1 MRTCINLY
9 YHSNE
14 YEFNKIKLN
23 TKYNLFNKI
32 NQYINITKSQIEDKI
47 RNIKNEQ
54 ISRFNIGNL
63 KKNAKIELFLMRMM
77 KLYSMKLKILL
88 EY

>member
-9 YHSNE
+9 

-32 NQYINITKSQIEDKI
+32 NQYINITKCQIEEKI
-47 RNIKNEQ
+47 RNIKNEKCRDL
-54 ISRFNIGNL
+54 I
-63 KKNAKIELFLMRMM
+63 
-77 KLYSMKLKILL
+77 
-88 EY
+88 